1 MQRERGRSAIAYTK
15 PEIMTRTALCVE
27 MLKHNNETT
36 VCCQTLRSVAGAF
49 LKIAVLL
56 NLMAPNVPPAG
67 CQETKGLSIQG
78 KVRSGDGT
86 SLPSDVTVRLEEAEG
101 VVVTQQ
107 FVGTDGKFE
116 FPNLTG
122 DLYRLVVAAKGFQTV
137 KQDVDMHFLAS
148 RYPNI
153 YLIPL
158 GKKESIPPSS
168 PTVSASDFA
177 ASKKARKEYEKGHA
191 ALQSGKYL
199 QARERLEKA
208 VAEEP
213 CYARAHASLGVALS
227 MQHLFVPAEASLQKA
242 IACDPGFLEAYIQ
255 LAILLNVENK
265 YAETEAEL
273 HQGLRHFPGEWQ
285 LYYELGIASRGAGQL
300 DKAEE
305 AYLKAQSINPAV
317 PPEFHVKLADVL
329 LRQKKYQKAYAEMRA
344 YLRADPGGSFADETK
359 TLMKR
364 LESSGLVSGA
374 PHQEAPSPR

>member
-36 VCCQTLRSVAGAF
+36 VCCQTLRSVTGAF

-122 DLYRLVVAAKGFQTV
+122 DLYRLVVVAKGFQTV
-137 KQDVDMHFLAS
+137 RQDVDMHYLAS

-153 YLIPL
+153 YLVRS
-158 GKKESIPPSS
+158 GKSESVCPSS
-168 PTVSASDFA
+168 PTVSAS
-177 ASKKARKEYEKGHA
+177 R
-191 ALQSGKYL
+191 ALK
-199 QARERLEKA
+199 
-208 VAEEP
+208 
-213 CYARAHASLGVALS
+213 
-227 MQHLFVPAEASLQKA
+227 
-242 IACDPGFLEAYIQ
+242 
-255 LAILLNVENK
+255 
-265 YAETEAEL
+265 
-273 HQGLRHFPGEWQ
+273 
-285 LYYELGIASRGAGQL
+285 
-300 DKAEE
+300 
-305 AYLKAQSINPAV
+305 NP
-317 PPEFHVKLADVL
+317 
-329 LRQKKYQKAYAEMRA
+329 
-344 YLRADPGGSFADETK
+344 
-359 TLMKR
+359 
-364 LESSGLVSGA
+364 
-374 PHQEAPSPR
+374 

>member
-1 MQRERGRSAIAYTK
+1 
-15 PEIMTRTALCVE
+15 MTRTALCVE
-27 MLKHNNETT
+27 TLKRNSEATIY
-36 VCCQTLRSVAGAF
+36 CQTLRSVAGAC

-56 NLMAPNVPPAG
+56 NLMAPNVPTAG

-78 KVRSGDGT
+78 KVRTGDGT
-86 SLPSDVTVRLEEAEG
+86 ALPSDITVRLEEAEG
-101 VVVTQQ
+101 ILVTQQ

-116 FPNLTG
+116 FTNLTG
-122 DLYRLVVAAKGFQTV
+122 ALYRLVVAAKGFQTV

-191 ALQSGKYL
+191 ALQRGKYVD
-199 QARERLEKA
+199 AREHLEEA
-208 VAEEP
+208 IAEDS

-227 MQHLFVPAEASLQKA
+227 MQHLFAPAESSLKKA
-242 IACDPGFLEAYIQ
+242 VACDSGFLEAYIQ
-255 LAILLNVENK
+255 LALLLNIESK
-265 YAETEAEL
+265 YAENEAHLQE
-273 HQGLRHFPGEWQ
+273 GLRHFPSEWQ
-285 LYYELGIASRGAGQL
+285 LYYQLGIAERGVGQF
-300 DKAEE
+300 DKAED

-329 LRQKKYQKAYAEMRA
+329 LRQKKYQKAYAEMQA
-344 YLRADPGGSFADETK
+344 YLRAAPNGSFAGETE

-364 LESSGLVSGA
+364 LESSGLVSISQDG
-374 PHQEAPSPR
+374 PR